1 MKLWSGFLPGF
12 LDVWDSLRARGC
24 NKSGEPLILGVA
36 RGELGEE
43 GKVAWRGDLGALTA
57 RGDPPGLGAK
67 CPWHGSAPT
76 SKRFASFSDA
86 VRFSVSGVPKC
97 SLS

>member
-1 MKLWSGFLPGF
+1 MYEATWIRQSNYRKTWTWG
-12 LDVWDSLRARGC
+12 RA
-24 NKSGEPLILGVA
+24 GEPLILGVA

-76 SKRFASFSDA
+76 SKRFASFSAA